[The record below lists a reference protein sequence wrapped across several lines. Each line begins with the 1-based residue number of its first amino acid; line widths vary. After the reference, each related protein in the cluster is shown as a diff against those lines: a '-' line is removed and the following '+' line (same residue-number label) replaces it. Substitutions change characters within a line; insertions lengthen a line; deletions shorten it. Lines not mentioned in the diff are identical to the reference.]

1 MIGNQRDL
9 LGRARREV
17 QGLFADDGA
26 TDRAVSWARDV
37 LSKDGIDA
45 SAQQLRAIRS
55 LRRAE
60 RGLSLLGARYL
71 VNAVN
76 GQEEAGSSSPRR
88 SSPLLE

>member
-17 QGLFADDGA
+17 RGLFADEGA
-26 TDRAVSWARDV
+26 TDRAISWAREV
-37 LSKDGIDA
+37 LARDGIDA
-45 SAQQLRAIRS
+45 SAQQLRAIRA

-60 RGLSLLGARYL
+60 RGLSLVGARYL

-76 GQEEAGSSSPRR
+76 GQQQGPGSSRR